1 MVEEYALII
10 VQVIF
15 FQNDQYHY
23 RRTFPYV
30 NVESKILNG
39 SRKHQSVLSIQKIV
53 SVWVLGD
60 INEILAIF
68 WIYKFDKCLNIICIK
83 FVFYSLIC
91 LHE

>member
-1 MVEEYALII
+1 MINAIIEELS
-10 VQVIF
+10 
-15 FQNDQYHY
+15 HMW
-23 RRTFPYV
+23 
-30 NVESKILNG
+30 KILNG

-68 WIYKFDKCLNIICIK
+68 WIYKFDKRLNIICNK